1 MKIILI
7 NFFEKNYSFGN
18 GFECQREKFYC
29 KYTHFINSQCP
40 FHYFILASYQ
50 KGFFNNC
57 CNCMF
62 RKNNRTLIFLNFDK
76 NYLC

>member
-29 KYTHFINSQCP
+29 KYTHFINSQYP
-40 FHYFILASYQ
+40 FPHFIFLYYQ
-50 KGFFNNC
+50 KE
-57 CNCMF
+57 
-62 RKNNRTLIFLNFDK
+62 FLN
-76 NYLC
+76 NQ